1 MRALTLAL
9 ALIAYPLAARAT
21 LIVDQQQ
28 TGIDA
33 TFPLLEIGGP
43 QDKRLAQTFTV
54 GLEGVFSEVHLPI
67 QCESGVLMVE
77 IVNVAGGVPVPEF
90 LSRWDRGLKL
100 AADLPPMETPEFR
113 AIPLVEL
120 PPVPGDRFP
129 PGSASYIPPVGMP
142 LALVISNPT
151 GRCTM
156 YRGVAV
162 DPYAGGR
169 GFFDER
175 PTERDWDP
183 LTGNIEPSDDLPFKT
198 VMDAD
203 PPSPPCDL
211 FGLTANPIISNFL
224 PICRCLEDESL
235 LETRCALLHP
245 SFFLIRRVPFPI
257 VPGEPF
263 LVSWTVTPLGDLTGD
278 IELKEILP
286 KELQASLKKPLVFRA
301 NQMKPGRSIT
311 IDYKAVALSGKGGT
325 FGVDTLISAPS
336 AFEKPDVM
344 RMHSLI
350 EVEPP
355 KK

>member
-1 MRALTLAL
+1 MRSLILAIVL
-9 ALIAYPLAARAT
+9 MTYPLLAGAA

-54 GLEGVFSEVHLPI
+54 GLEGVFSEVHLPV
-67 QCESGVLMVE
+67 QCESGLLIVE
-77 IVNVAGGVPVPEF
+77 IVDIADGVPAPEA
-90 LSRWDRGLKL
+90 LGRWDRGLKV

-129 PGSASYIPPVGMP
+129 PGSPSFIPRVGMR

-151 GRCTM
+151 GLCTM

-162 DPYAGGR
+162 DPYAGGS

-175 PTERDWDP
+175 PTPRDWDP

-203 PPSPPCDL
+203 PPSPPCEL
-211 FGLTANPIISNFL
+211 FGLTPNPIIPNFV
-224 PICRCLEDESL
+224 PICRCLEDELL
-235 LETRCALLHP
+235 LEQRCALFHP
-245 SFFLIRRVPFPI
+245 SFFLVRRVPFPI
-257 VPGEPF
+257 IPGEPF
-263 LVSWTVTPLGDLTGD
+263 KVSWTLTPLGDLAGD
-278 IELKEILP
+278 VELKETLP
-286 KELQASLKKPLVFRA
+286 KELQAALKKPLVFRA
-301 NQMKPGRSIT
+301 NQLKPGHSIT

-325 FGVDTLISAPS
+325 FGIDTVIGAP
-336 AFEKPDVM
+336 FGLQKPEVM

-350 EVEPP
+350 DVEPP
-355 KK
+355 K